1 MARSV
6 DAAPLSVLPAM
17 TAAQTATLQGHLAN
31 HRQNRSRLPSVK
43 QRRLLAQATG
53 LSIQHV
59 AVRTSPPLYLLP
71 RSPS

>member
-6 DAAPLSVLPAM
+6 DAACPPVLPAM
-17 TAAQTATLQGHLAN
+17 TTAQTATLQGHLASY
-31 HRQNRSRLPSVK
+31 RQNRSRLPSVK

-59 AVRTSPPLYLLP
+59 AVRAPFICCPVP
-71 RSPS
+71 N